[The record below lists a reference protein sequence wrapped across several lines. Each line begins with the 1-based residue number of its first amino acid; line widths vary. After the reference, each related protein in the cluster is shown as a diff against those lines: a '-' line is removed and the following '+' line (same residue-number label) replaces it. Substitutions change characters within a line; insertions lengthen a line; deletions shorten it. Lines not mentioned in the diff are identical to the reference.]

1 MNTEVAARGKELFRA
16 NCTTCHNVDQNTMVP
31 PFLVDLKTL
40 WPGYTPTILAQRA
53 EPLSPIQNSPGTFDD
68 KMIVIDA
75 SHYGSKR
82 GNALPL
88 LVDLDRTT
96 LFLHDASVHSLDEL
110 LDPKRGET
118 SPHPF
123 YVRKTSDRADMV
135 AFLRSLET
143 KNERK

>member
-1 MNTEVAARGKELFRA
+1 
-16 NCTTCHNVDQNTMVP
+16 MVP

-40 WPGYTPTILAQRA
+40 WPGYAPTILAQRA

-96 LFLHDASVHSLDEL
+96 LFLHDASMHSLDEL

-123 YVRKTSDRADMV
+123 YVRKGSDRADMV

-143 KNERK
+143 QDKRK